1 MSFSKWIKICKQ
13 RDKERR
19 DEYLELLQSLST
31 KELLI
36 LEIMQGEFK
45 SYDLNSCV
53 RKVKKF
59 KERIK

>member
-36 LEIMQGEFK
+36 LGIMKGDFND
-45 SYDLNSCV
+45 YDLNSCIK
-53 RKVKKF
+53 RVKKF